1 MCIRD
6 SSYTV
11 AVLGAGNIGSA
22 VIARL
27 LELENEIVDINLKK
41 VLVSD
46 ISKDRDVD
54 KKLLTDNF
62 SDILDD
68 QSIDLVIEVLGGV
81 DPGKEYI
88 KSLLEG
94 GKAVITANKDI
105 IADCGSELVQLAQE
119 NNTCLYFEAA
129 VAAGIPV
136 LKPLIESL
144 RGESLKRVTGIIN
157 GTSNYILSSM
167 EEGSSYTD
175 ALNTA
180 QDLGYAEPDP
190 TNDVEGVD
198 AKFKAMILSMICFGA
213 NPTPENLYTEGISTI
228 TKEDFDW
235 ANRLNKTIKLV
246 AVIDNENEG
255 FNARVHP
262 VLIDTKHPLAAI
274 RGSLNAVV
282 VEGENINQ
290 LVFSGPGAGAAP
302 TASAIIG
309 DVLSACHQLSSD
321 QSNWYPLRSQKF
333 ENKEFKNVSSSWFVR
348 LSVKDEPGV
357 LASIAGTFGENN
369 VSIESVI
376 QEGRGDQAEL
386 VLVTHEA
393 PEEDLQNSIN
403 QISSL
408 DSVASVTST
417 LRVYS

>member
-1 MCIRD
+1 MENN
-6 SSYTV
+6 SYSV

-22 VIARL
+22 VITRL
-27 LELENEIVDINLKK
+27 QELDTDIVDINLTK

-46 ISKDRDVD
+46 TSKDRDFD
-54 KKLLTDNF
+54 KSLLTQ
-62 SDILDD
+62 DIKDIVDD
-68 QSIDLVIEVLGGV
+68 DSIDLVIEVLGGV
-81 DPGKEYI
+81 EPGKGYI
-88 KSLLEG
+88 KSLLSN

-105 IADCGSELVQLAQE
+105 IADCGNELVQLAQE

-144 RGESLKRVTGIIN
+144 RGEELSRVTGIIN
-157 GTSNYILSSM
+157 GTSNYMLTSM
-167 EEGSSYTD
+167 EEGSTYED
-175 ALNTA
+175 ALSTA
-180 QDLGYAEPDP
+180 QELGYAEPDP

-198 AKFKAMILSMICFGA
+198 AMYKAMILSLICFGA
-213 NPTPENLYTEGISTI
+213 SPDKDNVHTEGISKI

-235 ANRLNKTIKLV
+235 ASRLNKTIKLV
-246 AVIDNENEG
+246 ALIDNENGG

-274 RGSLNAVV
+274 RGALNAVV
-282 VEGENINQ
+282 VEGGNINQ

-302 TASAIIG
+302 TASAVIG
-309 DVLSACHQLSSD
+309 DVLSACHQLSSN
-321 QSNWYPLRSQKF
+321 QSNWYPLRSQKND
-333 ENKEFKNVSSSWFVR
+333 NKNFDDVSSSWFIR
-348 LSVKDEPGV
+348 LSVTDEPGV
-357 LASIAGTFGENN
+357 LASIAGTFSQNN

-376 QEGRGDQAEL
+376 QEGRGEQAEL

-393 PEEDLQNSIN
+393 PEKDMQNSIN

-408 DSVASVTST
+408 DSVTSVTST

>member
-1 MCIRD
+1 MKNN
-6 SSYTV
+6 SYTI

-22 VIARL
+22 VIERL
-27 LELENEIVDINLKK
+27 ENLDNEIVNIELKS

-46 ISKDRDVD
+46 VSKDRTFNNDLV
-54 KKLLTDNF
+54 TDNF
-62 SDILDD
+62 EEILNDN
-68 QSIDLVIEVLGGV
+68 SIDLVIEVLGGV
-81 DPGKEYI
+81 EPGKEYI
-88 KSLLEG
+88 KSLLG
-94 GKAVITANKDI
+94 NGKAVITANKDI
-105 IADCGSELVQLAQE
+105 IADCGNELVQLAQE

-144 RGESLKRVTGIIN
+144 RGEHLNRVTGIIN
-157 GTSNYILSSM
+157 GTSNYMLTSM
-167 EEGSSYTD
+167 EEGSTYED
-175 ALNTA
+175 ALSTA
-180 QDLGYAEPDP
+180 QELGYAEPDP
-190 TNDVEGVD
+190 TNDVEGID
-198 AKFKAMILSMICFGA
+198 AMYKAMILSLICFGA
-213 NPTPENLYTEGISTI
+213 TPDKDNVHTEGISSI

-235 ANRLNKTIKLV
+235 ASRLNKTIKLV
-246 AVIDNENEG
+246 ALIDNEGGG

-274 RGSLNAVV
+274 RGALNAVV

-302 TASAIIG
+302 TASAVIG
-309 DVLSACHQLSSD
+309 DVLSACHQLSSK
-321 QSNWYPLRSQKF
+321 QSNWYPLRSRKN
-333 ENKEFKNVSSSWFVR
+333 ENKNFDDVSSSWFIR
-348 LSVKDEPGV
+348 LSVSDEPGV
-357 LASIAGTFGENN
+357 LASIAGTFSENN

-376 QEGRGDQAEL
+376 QEGRGEQAEL

-393 PEEDLQNSIN
+393 PEKDMQNSIK

-408 DSVASVTST
+408 DSVTSVTST

>member
-1 MCIRD
+1 MQNN
-6 SSYTV
+6 SYTV

-46 ISKDRDVD
+46 VSKDRDVD

-167 EEGSSYTD
+167 EEGSSYMD
-175 ALNTA
+175 ALNSA

-198 AKFKAMILSMICFGA
+198 AKYKAMILSMICFGA

-262 VLIDTKHPLAAI
+262 VLIDKKHPLAAI

-321 QSNWYPLRSQKF
+321 QSNWYPLRSQKY

>member
-1 MCIRD
+1 MKNN
-6 SSYTV
+6 SYSV

-22 VIARL
+22 VIERL
-27 LELENEIVDINLKK
+27 ENLDNEIVEIDLKS

-46 ISKDRDVD
+46 ISKQRTFSNDVV
-54 KKLLTDNF
+54 TDNF
-62 SDILDD
+62 EDILNDD
-68 QSIDLVIEVLGGV
+68 SIDLVIEVLGGV
-81 DPGKEYI
+81 EPGKDYI
-88 KSLLEG
+88 KSLLSN

-105 IADCGSELVQLAQE
+105 IADCGNELVQLAQE
-119 NNTCLYFEAA
+119 NNTCLFFEAA

-144 RGESLKRVTGIIN
+144 RGEDLSRVTGIIN
-157 GTSNYILSSM
+157 GTSNYILTSM
-167 EEGSSYTD
+167 EEGSSYED
-175 ALNTA
+175 ALSTA
-180 QDLGYAEPDP
+180 QELGYAEPDP
-190 TNDVEGVD
+190 TNDVEGID
-198 AKFKAMILSMICFGA
+198 AMYKAMILSLICFGA
-213 NPTPENLYTEGISTI
+213 TPDKDNVHTEGISTI

-235 ANRLNKTIKLV
+235 ASRLNKTIKLV
-246 AVIDNENEG
+246 ALIDTEDGG

-274 RGSLNAVV
+274 RGALNAVV

-302 TASAIIG
+302 TASAVIG
-309 DVLSACHQLSSD
+309 DVLSACHQLSSN
-321 QSNWYPLRSQKF
+321 QSNWYPLRSQKND
-333 ENKEFKNVSSSWFVR
+333 NKNFDDVLSSWFIR
-348 LSVKDEPGV
+348 LSVTDEPGV
-357 LASIAGTFGENN
+357 LASIAGTFSENN

-376 QEGRGDQAEL
+376 QEGRGEQAEL

-393 PEEDLQNSIN
+393 PEKDMQNSIK

-408 DSVASVTST
+408 DSVTSVTST

>member
-1 MCIRD
+1 MQNN
-6 SSYTV
+6 SYTV

-22 VIARL
+22 VITRL

-46 ISKDRDVD
+46 TSKDRNID

-62 SDILDD
+62 SDISDD

-167 EEGSSYTD
+167 EEGSSYSD

-198 AKFKAMILSMICFGA
+198 AKYKAMILSMICFGA

-262 VLIDTKHPLAAI
+262 VLIDKKHPLAAI

-321 QSNWYPLRSQKF
+321 QSNWYPLRSQKYK
-333 ENKEFKNVSSSWFVR
+333 NKEFKNVSSSWFVR

>member
-1 MCIRD
+1 MENN
-6 SSYTV
+6 SYSV

-22 VIARL
+22 VITRL
-27 LELENEIVDINLKK
+27 QELDTDIVDINVTK

-46 ISKDRDVD
+46 ISKDRAVD
-54 KKLLTDNF
+54 KSLLTE
-62 SDILDD
+62 DIKDIVDD
-68 QSIDLVIEVLGGV
+68 DSIDLVIEVLGGV
-81 DPGKEYI
+81 EPGKEYI
-88 KSLLEG
+88 KSLLSN

-105 IADCGSELVQLAQE
+105 IADCGNELVQLAQE

-144 RGESLKRVTGIIN
+144 RGEELSRVTGIIN
-157 GTSNYILSSM
+157 GTSNYMLTSM
-167 EEGSSYTD
+167 EEGSTYED
-175 ALNTA
+175 ALSTA
-180 QDLGYAEPDP
+180 QELGYAEPDP
-190 TNDVEGVD
+190 TNDVEGID
-198 AKFKAMILSMICFGA
+198 AMYKAMILSLICFGA
-213 NPTPENLYTEGISTI
+213 SPDKDNVHTEGISKI

-235 ANRLNKTIKLV
+235 ASRLNKTIKLV
-246 AVIDNENEG
+246 ALIDNENGG

-274 RGSLNAVV
+274 RGALNAVV

-302 TASAIIG
+302 TASAVIG
-309 DVLSACHQLSSD
+309 DVLSACHQLSSN
-321 QSNWYPLRSQKF
+321 QSNWYPLRSQK
-333 ENKEFKNVSSSWFVR
+333 NDDKNFDDVSSSWFIR
-348 LSVKDEPGV
+348 LSVADEPGV
-357 LASIAGTFGENN
+357 LASIAGTFSENN

-376 QEGRGDQAEL
+376 QEGRGEQAEL

-393 PEEDLQNSIN
+393 PEKDMQNSIK

-408 DSVASVTST
+408 DSVTSVTST

>member
-1 MCIRD
+1 MQNN
-6 SSYTV
+6 SYTV

-22 VIARL
+22 VITRL

-46 ISKDRDVD
+46 VSKDRKID

-62 SDILDD
+62 SDISDD
-68 QSIDLVIEVLGGV
+68 QSIDLVIEVLGGI

-167 EEGSSYTD
+167 EEGSSYSD

-198 AKFKAMILSMICFGA
+198 AKYKAMILSMICFGA

-376 QEGRGDQAEL
+376 QEGRGVQAEL